1 MLKKSNTFLLKIYV
15 FFFFPP
21 FSLCSQKSH
30 LVLRLLKVSLLMFLI
45 LLVHVEPCPSIMLPS
60 YDTHKK
66 TLQRLIRQMNF
77 SSYALR
83 MMAFN
88 SRDAY

>member
-1 MLKKSNTFLLKIYV
+1 MFFLLSPI
-15 FFFFPP
+15 
-21 FSLCSQKSH
+21 FSLLSKESLSFKIIKSQFTNVPDSAGAH
-30 LVLRLLKVSLLMFLI
+30 GAMSQHNVTI
-45 LLVHVEPCPSIMLPS
+45 IWYPQEN
-60 YDTHKK
+60 